1 MSDNAHSQTQPSSF
15 SRSDLL
21 FFLIAFVFLYT
32 QLFQLPFTPYYFEGD
47 HLISISNAMRMLG
60 GEVIYRDFFHLTP
73 PGAEVFYTALF
84 AIFGVKVWVLNI
96 TILFLGFAL
105 ALLTLYFSR
114 HFFSG
119 FTVYLPPA
127 IFLVIGFRLFFIDGS
142 YRLFSVVCV
151 LTALAVLI
159 NKRNPQN
166 LAIAG
171 ALCGLASFFVQPRGV
186 LGAAGISLFLIWE
199 NYRHGFSIK
208 KLVNSGLY
216 LTMPFLGVL
225 IITQAFFI
233 YNAGFD
239 NYYFSLVTFL
249 QKHYPS
255 DPLSNRAAFLSDLP
269 DFNQYLQIY
278 SPFSAV
284 SRYFRVAFPV
294 LFFYALVPYIYLVYL
309 LVRWRR
315 KTYLGSEVAD
325 AKLMLLC
332 MTGLTLSVG
341 VSAPSVFRLAH
352 VAVPGLVLLIWLLK
366 QVRFSQRTAAVC
378 LAILSLIGVSYIIQ
392 RQTITKYQL
401 EMPAGRSAFFSE
413 PVFRRYKWIGEH
425 TRDGEVFYEGHH
437 PSFYFPFHLVNP
449 TPMYLIRD
457 SEYTP
462 IFQVEGVVKALEN
475 NPPTLIAWP
484 RKWTKNPKERAVGD
498 NLEILWKFISANYEL
513 QIEFSKPL
521 DYTPYSEGDIE
532 IWRRKN

>member
-1 MSDNAHSQTQPSSF
+1 MSDNVPFQTQPSSLN
-15 SRSDLL
+15 RRDIL

-60 GEVIYRDFFHLTP
+60 GEVIYRDFFHFTP
-73 PGAEVFYTALF
+73 PGAEVFYTTLF
-84 AIFGVKVWVLNI
+84 AIFGIKVWALNI
-96 TILFLGFAL
+96 TIVFLGFAL
-105 ALLTLYFSR
+105 VLLTWNFSR
-114 HFFSG
+114 QFFSG
-119 FTVYLPPA
+119 LVVYLPPA

-151 LTALAVLI
+151 LAAVAVLI
-159 NKRNPQN
+159 NKRAPQN

-171 ALCGLASFFVQPRGV
+171 VLCGLASFFVQPRGV
-186 LGAAGISLFLIWE
+186 LGVAGFSVFLIWE
-199 NYRHGFSIK
+199 NYRHGFSLK
-208 KLVNSGLY
+208 KLIKSGLC
-216 LTMPFLGVL
+216 LTLPFLGIL

-269 DFNQYLQIY
+269 DLQQYLQIY

-294 LFFYALVPYIYLVYL
+294 LFFYALIPYIYLIYL

-315 KTYLGSEVAD
+315 KTYVGFEETD

-332 MTGLTLSVG
+332 LVGLSLSAG

-352 VAVPGLVLLIWLLK
+352 VAVPGLVLLVWLLK
-366 QVRFSQRTAAVC
+366 RVRYSQRIAAVC
-378 LAILSLIGVSYIIQ
+378 LAILALIGVSYIVQ
-392 RQTITKYQL
+392 RQTIAKYYL
-401 EMPAGRSAFFSE
+401 DMPAGRSAFFSE
-413 PVFRRYKWIGEH
+413 PVFERYKWISEQTRAGE
-425 TRDGEVFYEGHH
+425 GFYEGHH

-449 TPMYLIRD
+449 TRMYLIRD

-462 IFQVEGVVKALEN
+462 IFQVEGVVKALEK

-484 RKWTKNPKERAVGD
+484 RKWTKKPEERAVGD
-498 NLEILWKFISANYEL
+498 NLQILWQFIEANYEL